1 MDPVT
6 VGMLVPLTLLAVAGL
21 VRAAR
26 EPTLPV
32 YDAEDRTD
40 FNDATRRL
48 L

>member
-32 YDAEDRTD
+32 YDLDERAD
-40 FNDATRRL
+40 FNDATRRSL
-48 L
+48 